1 MSTKIIK
8 AGNRPMQFIDADEEL
23 QATPE
28 ENKSLLNVLDQLV
41 IAEIHEALDFDK
53 HSPEIDVK
61 EIAGLWKK

>member
-1 MSTKIIK
+1 
-8 AGNRPMQFIDADEEL
+8 MQFIDADEEL